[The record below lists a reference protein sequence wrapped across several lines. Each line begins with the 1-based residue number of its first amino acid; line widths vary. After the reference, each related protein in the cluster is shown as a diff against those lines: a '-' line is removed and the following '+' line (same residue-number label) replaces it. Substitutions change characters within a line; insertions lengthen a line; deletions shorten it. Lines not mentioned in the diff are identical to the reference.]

1 MASYIALI
9 HKDSSSQY
17 GVSFPDFPGCIT
29 AGETLDEAK
38 DMAIEAL
45 AGHVATLREF
55 GEPIPAPTPLEK
67 ILADPENSGA
77 AVLVVPLHPARARIV
92 RVNVTLSEEELQA
105 IDETA
110 RRHGMTRSGFLRR
123 AAQRAINE

>member
-9 HKDSSSQY
+9 HKESASQY
-17 GVSFPDFPGCIT
+17 GVSFPDLPGCVT

-38 DMAIEAL
+38 DLAAEAL
-45 AGHVATLREF
+45 AGHVATMREF
-55 GEPIPAPTPLEK
+55 GERIPDPTPLDQ
-67 ILADPENSGA
+67 ILADPENFGA
-77 AVLVVPLHPARARIV
+77 AVLVVPLQPARGRIV